1 MYIITTFKAERNKI
15 HNLVS
20 RLIMIFLANPQE
32 DFQYFN
38 VDTIFYEPKLTDRYR
53 SRSSNNWNHPLTNL
67 LCLKNDFNSNFVFLQ
82 FSTMFQLTLFT
93 VT

>member
-15 HNLVS
+15 DILVS
-20 RLIMIFLANPQE
+20 RLIMVFLANLQE

-38 VDTIFYEPKLTDRYR
+38 VDTIFYEPKLIDRYR
-53 SRSSNNWNHPLTNL
+53 SRSSKNWNHPLTNL
-67 LCLKNDFNSNFVFLQ
+67 LCLKNDYNSNFVILEY
-82 FSTMFQLTLFT
+82 STIFQPTLFT